1 MYLEIIQEV
10 VNIRLEFLL
19 YIEKISRYRIE
30 KNIILLVSLIIR
42 QNKEYATMSTTV
54 YLNPFVKAGYVFRC
68 FDNDANKQY
77 NIFFNP
83 ISGDFF
89 IYSKNSNL
97 IFTTSCIISKYIVIF
112 LNLS

>member
-1 MYLEIIQEV
+1 
-10 VNIRLEFLL
+10 
-19 YIEKISRYRIE
+19 
-30 KNIILLVSLIIR
+30 
-42 QNKEYATMSTTV
+42 MSTTV

-89 IYSKNSNL
+89 NIQ
-97 IFTTSCIISKYIVIF
+97 
-112 LNLS
+112 